1 LSPEGACLYPAPM
14 SLRYDVALEALTRLF
29 EKNALPLAPPPGER
43 ADLLE
48 VHEGAAAGK
57 TCAVCARLISG
68 ERPSPGERPSVEYV
82 YQSVFTLSFHGDCH
96 AAWVNKSASW
106 HREHP

>member
-1 LSPEGACLYPAPM
+1 M

-29 EKNALPLAPPPGER
+29 EKNALPLAPPSGER

>member
-1 LSPEGACLYPAPM
+1 M
-14 SLRYDVALEALTRLF
+14 SRRYDVALETLARLF
-29 EKNALPLAPPPGER
+29 EQHALPLAPPPGER
-43 ADLLE
+43 ADLVE

-96 AAWVNKSASW
+96 AAWVNRSASW
-106 HREHP
+106 RREHP